1 MAVAHRVAGVVA
13 GEAGAGS
20 PLSTDGDLSI
30 RIGGHLRCVPIFI
43 LNLYL
48 LCMATAYSHSS
59 KNIELT
65 WLYLSIFFVAV
76 IGIGYLFAQVYG
88 NSSILYVAVGF
99 SVLTSFASYWW
110 SDKIV
115 LSMAHAVPVDR
126 ESNREIY
133 NLVENLCITA
143 GLPVPRIYITE
154 DAALN
159 AFATGRN
166 PEHGVVCL
174 TTGLLARLS
183 KTELEGVI
191 AHELSHIKNRDTL
204 LSTVVVILAG
214 FISILADMFQHS
226 LLFRGRDNDNRGNGL
241 MIVGIVLSILAPL
254 AALLIRMAISRK
266 RELLAD
272 ASGAL
277 LTRYPEGLASA
288 LEKISGDSKPLDTA
302 SGATA
307 HLYISNPF
315 KSGRV
320 MKLFMT
326 HPPIEERLAALRNM
340 DIHA

>member
-1 MAVAHRVAGVVA
+1 MR
-13 GEAGAGS
+13 
-20 PLSTDGDLSI
+20 
-30 RIGGHLRCVPIFI
+30 
-43 LNLYL
+43 
-48 LCMATAYSHSS
+48 MATAYSHST

-65 WLYLSIFFVAV
+65 WLYLTIFFLFV
-76 IGIGYLFAQVYG
+76 IGVGYLFSSVYG
-88 NSSILYVAVGF
+88 NSTILYAAVAF
-99 SVLTSFASYWW
+99 SIITSFASYWW

-115 LSMAHAVPVDR
+115 LSMARAVPVDR

-143 GLPVPRIYITE
+143 GLPVPKIYITE

-174 TTGLLARLS
+174 TTGLLARLD

-204 LSTVVVILAG
+204 VSTVVVILAG

-226 LLFRGRDNDNRGNGL
+226 LIFRGRDNENRGGGL
-241 MIVGIVLSILAPL
+241 ILFGLLLSILAPL
-254 AALLIRMAISRK
+254 AAFLIRMAISRK

-288 LEKISGDSKPLDTA
+288 LEKISSDPKPLDTA

-315 KSGRV
+315 KTGGL

-326 HPPIEERLAALRNM
+326 HPPVEERLAALRNM
-340 DIHA
+340 NLDR